1 MHEQR
6 KACATVMNNSKGFTV
21 WFTGLPGAGK
31 STLARLLEGKLRQL
45 GLPVEILDGDEV
57 RKRLSKGLGF
67 MREDREENIR
77 RIAYV
82 ANLLT
87 KVGGVAIV
95 AAISPYAQSREEVRT
110 EIENFVEVFVKCS
123 LKTCIERDPK
133 GLYAKAQR
141 GEISHFTGISD
152 PYEEP
157 KNPEIIVETDQEQP
171 DECLMKILKQLEKL
185 DLLKQFTAV

>member
-1 MHEQR
+1 
-6 KACATVMNNSKGFTV
+6 MNNSKGFTV

-31 STLARLLEGKLRQL
+31 STLAMLLEGKLRQH
-45 GLPVEILDGDEV
+45 GLQVEILDGDEV
-57 RKRLSKGLGF
+57 RKRLTKGLGF
-67 MREDREENIR
+67 TREDREENIR
-77 RIAYV
+77 RIGYV

-95 AAISPYAQSREEVRT
+95 AAISPYAQSRDEVRS

>member
-1 MHEQR
+1 M
-6 KACATVMNNSKGFTV
+6 
-21 WFTGLPGAGK
+21 
-31 STLARLLEGKLRQL
+31 
-45 GLPVEILDGDEV
+45 
-57 RKRLSKGLGF
+57 RKRLTKGLGF
-67 MREDREENIR
+67 TREDREENIR

-95 AAISPYAQSREEVRT
+95 AAISPYAPSREEVRS

-171 DECLMKILKQLEKL
+171 DECLMKILSQLEKL
-185 DLLKQFTAV
+185 DLLKQFTAI

>member
-1 MHEQR
+1 
-6 KACATVMNNSKGFTV
+6 MNNSKGFTV

-67 MREDREENIR
+67 TREDREENIR

-87 KVGGVAIV
+87 KVGAVAIV

-133 GLYAKAQR
+133 GLYAKAQL

-157 KNPEIIVETDQEQP
+157 KNPEIIIETDQEQP
-171 DECLMKILKQLEKL
+171 NESLMKILTQLEKL

>member
-1 MHEQR
+1 
-6 KACATVMNNSKGFTV
+6 MNSSKGFTV

-31 STLARLLEGKLRQL
+31 STLASLLESKLRQL
-45 GLPVEILDGDEV
+45 GLQVEILDGDEV
-57 RKRLSKGLGF
+57 RKKLTKGLGF
-67 MREDREENIR
+67 TREDREENIR

-123 LKTCIERDPK
+123 LETCIERDPK

-157 KNPEIIVETDQEQP
+157 KNPEIIIETDQEQP
-171 DECLMKILKQLEKL
+171 DESLMKILKQLEKL
-185 DLLKQFTAV
+185 DLLKEFTAV

>member
-1 MHEQR
+1 
-6 KACATVMNNSKGFTV
+6 MNNSKGFTV

-45 GLPVEILDGDEV
+45 GLQAEILDGDEV
-57 RKRLSKGLGF
+57 RKRLTKGLGF
-67 MREDREENIR
+67 TREDREENIR

-95 AAISPYAQSREEVRT
+95 AAISPYAQSRDEVRS

-133 GLYAKAQR
+133 GLDAKAQR

-171 DECLMKILKQLEKL
+171 DECLMKILSQLEKV
-185 DLLKQFTAV
+185 DLLKKFTEA

>member
-1 MHEQR
+1 
-6 KACATVMNNSKGFTV
+6 MNNAKGFTV

-45 GLPVEILDGDEV
+45 GLQVEVLDGDEV
-57 RKRLSKGLGF
+57 RKRLTKGLGF
-67 MREDREENIR
+67 TREDREENIR

-87 KVGGVAIV
+87 KVGAVAIV
-95 AAISPYAQSREEVRT
+95 AAISPYAQSRDEVRT

-123 LKTCIERDPK
+123 LETCIERDPK

-171 DECLMKILKQLEKL
+171 DECLMKILSQLEKM
-185 DLLKQFTAV
+185 DLLKQFTEA

>member
-1 MHEQR
+1 
-6 KACATVMNNSKGFTV
+6 MNNAKGFTV

-45 GLPVEILDGDEV
+45 GLQVEVLDGDEV
-57 RKRLSKGLGF
+57 RKRLTKGLGF
-67 MREDREENIR
+67 TREDREENIR

-82 ANLLT
+82 ANLLS
-87 KVGGVAIV
+87 KVGAVAIV
-95 AAISPYAQSREEVRT
+95 AAISPYAQSRDEVRS

-171 DECLMKILKQLEKL
+171 DECLMKILSQLEKMN
-185 DLLKQFTAV
+185 LLKQFTEA

>member
-1 MHEQR
+1 
-6 KACATVMNNSKGFTV
+6 MNNAKGFTV

-31 STLARLLEGKLRQL
+31 TTLARLLEGKLRQL
-45 GLPVEILDGDEV
+45 GLQVEVLDGDEV
-57 RKRLSKGLGF
+57 RKRLTKGLGF
-67 MREDREENIR
+67 TREDREENIR

-82 ANLLT
+82 ANLLS
-87 KVGGVAIV
+87 KVGAVAIV
-95 AAISPYAQSREEVRT
+95 AAISPYAQSREKVRT

-123 LKTCIERDPK
+123 LETCIERDPK

-171 DECLMKILKQLEKL
+171 DECLMKILSQLEKL
-185 DLLKQFTAV
+185 DLLKQFTEA

>member
-1 MHEQR
+1 
-6 KACATVMNNSKGFTV
+6 MNNSKGFTV

-67 MREDREENIR
+67 TREDREENIR

-123 LKTCIERDPK
+123 LETCIERDPK

-157 KNPEIIVETDQEQP
+157 KNPEIIIETDQEQP
-171 DECLMKILKQLEKL
+171 DESLMKILKQLEKL
-185 DLLKQFTAV
+185 DLLKEFTAV

>member
-1 MHEQR
+1 
-6 KACATVMNNSKGFTV
+6 MNNAKGFTV

-45 GLPVEILDGDEV
+45 GLQVEVLDGDEV
-57 RKRLSKGLGF
+57 RKRLTKGLGF
-67 MREDREENIR
+67 TREDREENIR

-87 KVGGVAIV
+87 KVGAVAIV

-123 LKTCIERDPK
+123 LETCIERDPK

-171 DECLMKILKQLEKL
+171 DECLMKILSQLEKM
-185 DLLKQFTAV
+185 DLLKQFTEA

>member
-1 MHEQR
+1 
-6 KACATVMNNSKGFTV
+6 MNNSKGFTV

-67 MREDREENIR
+67 TREDREENIR

-123 LKTCIERDPK
+123 LETCIERDPK
-133 GLYAKAQR
+133 GFYAKAQR

-157 KNPEIIVETDQEQP
+157 KNPEIIIETDQEQP
-171 DECLMKILKQLEKL
+171 DESLMKILKQLEKL
-185 DLLKQFTAV
+185 DLLKQFTTV

>member
-1 MHEQR
+1 
-6 KACATVMNNSKGFTV
+6 MNNAKGFTV

-45 GLPVEILDGDEV
+45 GLQVEILDGDEV
-57 RKRLSKGLGF
+57 RKRLTKGLGF
-67 MREDREENIR
+67 TREDREENIR

-82 ANLLT
+82 ANLLS
-87 KVGGVAIV
+87 KVGAVAIV
-95 AAISPYAQSREEVRT
+95 AAISPYAQSRDEVRS

-123 LKTCIERDPK
+123 LETCIERDPK

-171 DECLMKILKQLEKL
+171 DECLMKILSQLEKMN
-185 DLLKQFTAV
+185 LLKQFTEA

>member
-1 MHEQR
+1 
-6 KACATVMNNSKGFTV
+6 MNNSKGFTV

-45 GLPVEILDGDEV
+45 GLQAEVLDGDEV
-57 RKRLSKGLGF
+57 RKRLTKGLGF
-67 MREDREENIR
+67 TREDREENIR

-82 ANLLT
+82 ANLLS
-87 KVGGVAIV
+87 KVGAVAIV

-157 KNPEIIVETDQEQP
+157 KNPEIIIETDQEQP
-171 DECLMKILKQLEKL
+171 DECLMKILSQLEKL
-185 DLLKQFTAV
+185 DLLKHFTEA

>member
-1 MHEQR
+1 
-6 KACATVMNNSKGFTV
+6 MNNSKGFTV

-57 RKRLSKGLGF
+57 RKKLSKGLGF
-67 MREDREENIR
+67 TREDREENIR

-123 LKTCIERDPK
+123 LETCIERDPK

-157 KNPEIIVETDQEQP
+157 KNPEIIIETDQEQP
-171 DECLMKILKQLEKL
+171 DESLMKVLQQLKKL

>member
-1 MHEQR
+1 
-6 KACATVMNNSKGFTV
+6 MNNAKGFTV

-45 GLPVEILDGDEV
+45 GLQVEVLDGDEV
-57 RKRLSKGLGF
+57 RKRLTKGLGF
-67 MREDREENIR
+67 TREDREENIR

-82 ANLLT
+82 ANLLS
-87 KVGGVAIV
+87 KVGAVAIV
-95 AAISPYAQSREEVRT
+95 AAISPYAQSRDEVRS

-123 LKTCIERDPK
+123 LETCIERDPK

-171 DECLMKILKQLEKL
+171 DECLMKILSQLEKMN
-185 DLLKQFTAV
+185 LLKQFTEA

>member
-1 MHEQR
+1 
-6 KACATVMNNSKGFTV
+6 MNNAKGFTV
-21 WFTGLPGAGK
+21 WFTGLPSAGK

-45 GLPVEILDGDEV
+45 GLQVEVLDGDEV
-57 RKRLSKGLGF
+57 RKRLTKGLGF
-67 MREDREENIR
+67 TREDREENIR

-82 ANLLT
+82 ANLLS
-87 KVGGVAIV
+87 KVGAVAIV
-95 AAISPYAQSREEVRT
+95 AAISPYAQSREKVRT

-171 DECLMKILKQLEKL
+171 DECLMKILSQLEKMN
-185 DLLKQFTAV
+185 LLKQFTEA